1 MDFKD
6 FKEKYFKKN
15 VEEMRLLLKEN
26 KGIFKEVENI
36 DIVVRAVGVAR
47 EILNLEHS
55 IDYFYVFQEYYITF
69 ANELDLFLNIENIP
83 TVEDMD
89 FSDFDINLKNVLEEI
104 PYIKMFKDMVK
115 DTINSVYLDS
125 INELTKAL
133 EETNISNDDL
143 ERAEKSLKNMFE
155 GQGEERLKLIESILA
170 YNDPNLK
177 NIKDFIYD
185 PKITIKEEV
194 LNDIASGESKVKQN
208 ENSEQLKSV
217 KNIKAVG
224 DNITNQINS
233 MEPVKVLDEQLR
245 QEQQARVLEYKQ
257 KIDKILK
264 ENKE

>member
-15 VEEMRLLLKEN
+15 VEEIKLLLKEN

-36 DIVVRAVGVAR
+36 DIVVRAVGIAR

-69 ANELDLFLNIENIP
+69 ANELDLFLNVENIP
-83 TVEDMD
+83 AVEDMD
-89 FSDFDINLKNVLEEI
+89 FSDFDINLKSVLEEI
-104 PYIKMFKDMVK
+104 PFIKMFKDMVK
-115 DTINSVYLDS
+115 DTINSVHLDS

-170 YNDPNLK
+170 YNDPSLK

-185 PKITIKEEV
+185 PKITIKEEAPS
-194 LNDIASGESKVKQN
+194 NIAFGESKVKQN

-217 KNIKAVG
+217 KNIKVVG

-233 MEPVKVLDEQLR
+233 MEPVKALDEQLH
-245 QEQQARVLEYKQ
+245 QEQQTRVLEYKR
-257 KIDKILK
+257 KIDEILK